1 MDIASHRKDTLRDI
15 DYFEREQPV
24 WAVTAAILV
33 NGLANILQVLLT
45 RIPQT
50 PELFGM
56 LLPFGLLHVN
66 RSLSLLIGFMLI
78 YLALRLHQRHR
89 VAWWIALSASALS
102 LVTHFGQYHLWYT
115 VVSPAVT
122 LSLLIVFRRRFT
134 VTTQQRSI
142 LQGVV
147 LVGVC
152 TGVALLY
159 GTIGFFLLDT
169 RDFGRDFTLLQ
180 ALWRTLR
187 EFSLLGN
194 ADLVPLTKHAEFF
207 PRSLRFLGLLAAL
220 FAAYSLFRPV
230 VYRIVS
236 VPAEH
241 AQAQRIVEAWGRSP
255 YDYFKVW
262 KDKTLYFSDNQ
273 DAFISFRNVMGT
285 AVCLGD
291 PVGTEEDVEQ
301 ILKSFI
307 RYCTDNGWA
316 LALLMPELIPLY
328 RTLGFTAVKIGDG
341 AVVDL
346 EHFCEKT
353 ANKKYFRYVRRKL
366 EGDGYTLKRYAP
378 PYEADLID
386 VVGAVSRE
394 WLDIPGH
401 REFGFIQ
408 GSFERHYVAKTT
420 LYILRDGTGK
430 AIAFANEVPS
440 YRKGEATVDMMR
452 HRKDIHW
459 GAMDY
464 LFQGMMRMLRDEGKR
479 TFYLGMAGVVEKPQ
493 KGFTD
498 KAFYQ
503 LTKRLDWVVHSRGVR
518 QFKQKFEPIWEDR
531 HLVYYGNP
539 LSLAKIALAV
549 MRVL

>member
-220 FAAYSLFRPV
+220 FLMGLLFGPNYWR
-230 VYRIVS
+230 
-236 VPAEH
+236 
-241 AQAQRIVEAWGRSP
+241 
-255 YDYFKVW
+255 F
-262 KDKTLYFSDNQ
+262 
-273 DAFISFRNVMGT
+273 
-285 AVCLGD
+285 
-291 PVGTEEDVEQ
+291 
-301 ILKSFI
+301 
-307 RYCTDNGWA
+307 
-316 LALLMPELIPLY
+316 
-328 RTLGFTAVKIGDG
+328 
-341 AVVDL
+341 
-346 EHFCEKT
+346 
-353 ANKKYFRYVRRKL
+353 
-366 EGDGYTLKRYAP
+366 
-378 PYEADLID
+378 
-386 VVGAVSRE
+386 
-394 WLDIPGH
+394 
-401 REFGFIQ
+401 
-408 GSFERHYVAKTT
+408 
-420 LYILRDGTGK
+420 
-430 AIAFANEVPS
+430 
-440 YRKGEATVDMMR
+440 
-452 HRKDIHW
+452 
-459 GAMDY
+459 
-464 LFQGMMRMLRDEGKR
+464 
-479 TFYLGMAGVVEKPQ
+479 
-493 KGFTD
+493 
-498 KAFYQ
+498 
-503 LTKRLDWVVHSRGVR
+503 
-518 QFKQKFEPIWEDR
+518 
-531 HLVYYGNP
+531 
-539 LSLAKIALAV
+539 
-549 MRVL
+549 